1 MGQQLR
7 QIMID
12 VQGKN
17 PVSNEQQM
25 VMVDEIDRLRAGVVV
40 STRVLVQGKWHYPE
54 WVMRL
59 IDDLPRSV

>member
-1 MGQQLR
+1 MML
-7 QIMID
+7 
-12 VQGKN
+12 
-17 PVSNEQQM
+17 
-25 VMVDEIDRLRAGVVV
+25 VDEIDRLRAGVVV